1 MISKLTRESRQPP
14 TSTSITFIFLLGVI
28 IYHVL
33 VLIYREKKPWSAL
46 NTEERDVFILASAI
60 QPANTEIT
68 HSYVEFST
76 SPLELETNADEVEV
90 AY

>member
-1 MISKLTRESRQPP
+1 MRKQTAIAY

-46 NTEERDVFILASAI
+46 NTEKRDVYVLTSIAQSAN
-60 QPANTEIT
+60 AEIT
-68 HSYVEFST
+68 HSYVELST
-76 SPLELETNADEVEV
+76 SPLELETKADEVEV
-90 AY
+90 MY